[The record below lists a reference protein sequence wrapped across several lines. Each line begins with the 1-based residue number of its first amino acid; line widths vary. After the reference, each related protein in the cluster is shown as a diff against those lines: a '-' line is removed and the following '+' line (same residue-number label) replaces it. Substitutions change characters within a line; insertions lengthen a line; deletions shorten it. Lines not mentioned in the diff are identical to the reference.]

1 MTEMNGSPRLG
12 TVFVIDDDD
21 QVRTSLA
28 RLLRS
33 AGWEVEGFASAQAFT
48 QRLPFEG
55 VGCVLLDVQMPGMSG
70 PELQKQMLAMDVSL
84 PIVYLTGHAD
94 VPMSV
99 TAMKNGAMDILLKP
113 AEDEVLLNAI
123 GAAIAKHESVSA
135 EEVKRAEIEGR
146 LARLSTREREVLEF
160 VIAGRLNKQIAGDLG
175 ITEKT
180 VKAHR
185 ARVMEKLESR
195 AVADVVRMCELI
207 GIKPRQNEPVL
218 KLCGQ
223 LLHAEREL
231 R

>member
-1 MTEMNGSPRLG
+1 MADIDGSPRLG

-21 QVRTSLA
+21 QVRTSLG

-33 AGWEVEGFASAQAFT
+33 AGWDVEVFGSAQRFM

-55 VGCVLLDVQMPGMSG
+55 VGCVLLDVQMPDMSG
-70 PELQKQMLAMDVSL
+70 PELQKQMLATGVSL

-94 VPMSV
+94 VPMSI

-113 AEDEVLLNAI
+113 AEDEIVLSAI
-123 GAAIAKHESVSA
+123 GAAIAKHEFVSA
-135 EEVKRAEIEGR
+135 QEMKRAEIEGR
-146 LARLSTREREVLEF
+146 LARLSAREREVLEF

-185 ARVMEKLESR
+185 ARVMEKLETRS
-195 AVADVVRMCELI
+195 VAAVVRMCELV
-207 GIKPRQNEPVL
+207 GISPRQNEPVL
-218 KLCGQ
+218 KLYVRP
-223 LLHAEREL
+223 LEADEIR
-231 R
+231 